1 MHLPPLCRVLGIH
14 CLSKM
19 FSLLVVQAIKGFSW
33 KIRKPLFIISAVRKE
48 QCYWEA
54 LLLHF
59 LVKARPLKWCSCW
72 YGGGATYGLLCD
84 SVLVA
89 FVLWPGDVCGTA
101 EAQGPCWARSTPL
114 AWACAGELLCGSQI
128 PRCVMGFSQD
138 HYRCK
143 STVNEMVFRYYLRK
157 IGV

>member
-72 YGGGATYGLLCD
+72 YGGGLPTVSSVTACWSHLSCGQGMCAAQQKPKGHAGL
-84 SVLVA
+84 A
-89 FVLWPGDVCGTA
+89 AHRWPGPVQANCCVDHKFLGASWASVRITTDVKV
-101 EAQGPCWARSTPL
+101 Q
-114 AWACAGELLCGSQI
+114 
-128 PRCVMGFSQD
+128 
-138 HYRCK
+138 
-143 STVNEMVFRYYLRK
+143 
-157 IGV
+157 